1 MTELHLQV
9 GLNAITQYRRL
20 DYTPWHAIAEFVD
33 NSTQSYF
40 NNRDELEAAFVED
53 GEGLEVHISYDRDH
67 PARLRVVDSAM
78 GMSLKE
84 LEHALHVARPPENAD
99 GRSRYGL
106 GMKTAACWVGNSW
119 TIITKKLGSSEEFT
133 VHVDVEEIAKG
144 NNALRTEVRGNLPLS
159 QHYTIIEVSDHNKE
173 FKGRTLGKIKDH
185 LRSMYRKDLESGL
198 LKISWRGEQL
208 DWEGLDDRLLRN
220 IAGDLHKADFELDI
234 DGHTIRG
241 WAGVLAR
248 GKRSDAGFS
257 ILQSNRVVRGWPTAW
272 RPERIFGAERND
284 LINQRL
290 IGEIH
295 LDGFEVTHTKDNI
308 QWHSDQEDRVEKA
321 LADAIDSL
329 VKVARS
335 FRKKDDSSSGPS
347 DADIDSAAAALAEEL
362 NSPEIVDSISIEDLP
377 EDDVI
382 GSSFASVA
390 DDVEARAIPRISARI
405 GSFTVHV
412 YLSGDMS
419 PNDPYFIIDSAAPEQ
434 AVIIINLSHPYLQQL
449 DGPVAVR
456 NYFKDCIYD
465 GLAAHQSQ
473 NKRGRVEWNTVS
485 LLKDRLLRVSFE
497 MVEAEATFDE
507 E

>member
-40 NNRDELEAAFVED
+40 NNPDALDEAFVRD

-67 PARLRVVDSAM
+67 PARLRVADNAM
-78 GMSLKE
+78 GMSLAE
-84 LEHALHVARPPENAD
+84 LEHALHVARPPDNTA

-106 GMKTAACWVGNSW
+106 GMKTAACWVGNVWSI
-119 TIITKKLGSSEEFT
+119 TTKKLGSTEEYT
-133 VHVDVEEIAKG
+133 VHIDVERIAKG
-144 NNALRTEVRGNLPLS
+144 DNVLRTESRSELPTD
-159 QHYTIIEVSDHNKE
+159 QHYTIIEVTDHNKE

-185 LRSMYRKDLESGL
+185 LRSMYRKDLEGGA

-208 DWEGLDDRLLRN
+208 DWEGLDERLLRN
-220 IAGDLHKADFELDI
+220 IAGDLHKTDFKFEI
-234 DGHTIRG
+234 DGHTIHG

-257 ILQSNRVVRGWPTAW
+257 ILQANRVVRGWPTAW
-272 RPERIFGAERND
+272 RPERIYGAERND

-308 QWHSDQEDRVEKA
+308 QWHGDQEDRVEKA
-321 LADAIDSL
+321 LAEAIDNL

-335 FRKKDDSSSGPS
+335 FRKKDDVSSGPS

-362 NSPEIVDSISIEDLP
+362 NSPEIVDSISIDDIP
-377 EDDVI
+377 DDDVI
-382 GSSFASVA
+382 GTGFANVA
-390 DDVEARAIPRISARI
+390 DDVEAKATPRISAKI
-405 GSFTVHV
+405 GSFTVRV

-419 PNDPYFIIDSAAPEQ
+419 PNDPYFIVDSADPGVV
-434 AVIIINLSHPYLQQL
+434 VIIINLSHPYLQQM

-473 NKRGRVEWNTVS
+473 NKRGRIEWNTVS

-497 MVEAEATFDE
+497 IMEAEAGDDDE
-507 E
+507 

>member
-33 NSTQSYF
+33 NSTQSYL
-40 NNRDELEAAFVED
+40 NSRDALQEAFDKDE
-53 GEGLEVHISYDRDH
+53 EGFEVHISYDRDH
-67 PARLRVVDSAM
+67 PARLRVADNAM
-78 GMSLKE
+78 GMSLPE
-84 LEHALHVARPPENAD
+84 LEHALHIARPPNNTD

-106 GMKTAACWVGNSW
+106 GMKTAACWVGNVW
-119 TIITKKLGSSEEFT
+119 TITTKKLGSSDEYT
-133 VHVDVEEIAKG
+133 VHVDVEQIAKG
-144 NNALRTEVRGNLPLS
+144 DSALHVDTRSGLPS
-159 QHYTIIEVSDHNKE
+159 HQHYTIIEVIDHNKE

-185 LRSMYRKDLESGL
+185 LRSMYRKDIESGK
-198 LKISWRGEQL
+198 LKISWRGEEL
-208 DWEGLDDRLLRN
+208 EWEGLDEHLLRN
-220 IAGDLHKADFELDI
+220 IAGDLHKKDFKFEV
-234 DGHTIRG
+234 DGHTIHG
-241 WAGVLAR
+241 WAGVLER

-257 ILQSNRVVRGWPTAW
+257 MLQANRVIRGWPSAW
-272 RPERIFGAERND
+272 RPERIYGAERND

-308 QWHSDQEDRVEKA
+308 QWHGDQEERVEKI
-321 LADAIDSL
+321 LAQEIDSL
-329 VKVARS
+329 VKIARS

-362 NSPEIVDSISIEDLP
+362 NSPEIVDSISIDDIP
-377 EDDVI
+377 EDDII
-382 GSSFASVA
+382 GEGFSNVA
-390 DDVEARAIPRISARI
+390 DDVESKGTPRISAKI
-405 GSFTVHV
+405 GSFMVHV

-419 PNDPYFIIDSAAPEQ
+419 PNDPYFIVDSARPDE
-434 AVIIINLSHPYLQQL
+434 VIIIINLSHPYLQQL

-473 NKRGRVEWNTVS
+473 NKRGRIEWNTVS

-497 MVEAEATFDE
+497 MMEAEAETE